1 LDSAGVILEEDR
13 VRSNA
18 YKFTG
23 KERDPESGLDN
34 FGARYYASN
43 LGRFMSPDWDAK
55 PVTVPYAS
63 FGDPQTLNLYS
74 YVENAPLNK
83 VDADGHAAIPR
94 GVENNWTR
102 LGCDAGWTL
111 TCLQDWHDEN
121 IGSGSLDGQD
131 DEAAYDARVQAAFAQ
146 RLAWSTLSATQQGLV
161 SGGEKAWNAMS
172 ADAQDNFAAI
182 TNALGQ
188 IKLSG
193 GATGLS
199 EVQSASMRDD
209 GREMNVVWKAGA
221 AAALKSKGG
230 FSDVSL
236 LVVTHPGTQVLRKGV
251 GALGQGMELIF
262 PTKDNPE
269 SQAHIDYNPLIG
281 CCHFKADNDDVAEHK
296 DVYKKFYGPLPGL
309 IP

>member
-1 LDSAGVILEEDR
+1 MSQRAPLAVGEQSSSSSAPFVIGLDLGDKWSRYCVLDSAGVILEEDR

-131 DEAAYDARVQAAFAQ
+131 DEAAYDARVQAAFA
-146 RLAWSTLSATQQGLV
+146 
-161 SGGEKAWNAMS
+161 
-172 ADAQDNFAAI
+172 
-182 TNALGQ
+182 
-188 IKLSG
+188 
-193 GATGLS
+193 
-199 EVQSASMRDD
+199 
-209 GREMNVVWKAGA
+209 
-221 AAALKSKGG
+221 
-230 FSDVSL
+230 
-236 LVVTHPGTQVLRKGV
+236 
-251 GALGQGMELIF
+251 
-262 PTKDNPE
+262 
-269 SQAHIDYNPLIG
+269 
-281 CCHFKADNDDVAEHK
+281 
-296 DVYKKFYGPLPGL
+296 
-309 IP
+309 